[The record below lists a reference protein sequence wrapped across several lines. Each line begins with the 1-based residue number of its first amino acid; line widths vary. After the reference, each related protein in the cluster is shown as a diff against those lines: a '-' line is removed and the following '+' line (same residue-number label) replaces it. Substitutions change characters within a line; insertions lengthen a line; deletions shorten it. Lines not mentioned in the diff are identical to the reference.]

1 MDGVPSWIRDMG
13 GAWWRGRGR
22 RRAREG
28 AYLLFKINT
37 SPVASTLVWQRRIVK
52 DQYVPVDKSILLRE
66 GLEGLPLTLLHQVT
80 HGPTPRLPRS
90 EPISFLWRPPHCFRA
105 GRETHRPD
113 SDPAQDSVF
122 SHPCVC
128 RWRDVPAPSDGQCCV
143 VTESPSCFRDEEKRN
158 PILDYIIRKC
168 FEVLLM
174 DYIIQKCF

>member
-13 GAWWRGRGR
+13 GTWWRGTGR

-52 DQYVPVDKSILLRE
+52 DQYVPVDKRILLRE

-90 EPISFLWRPPHCFRA
+90 NPNLFPLASPTLLPRRERDAQARFRPCTRQRLFPPLRVPLEGCASSLLWGF
-105 GRETHRPD
+105 
-113 SDPAQDSVF
+113 
-122 SHPCVC
+122 
-128 RWRDVPAPSDGQCCV
+128 V
-143 VTESPSCFRDEEKRN
+143 VS
-158 PILDYIIRKC
+158 
-168 FEVLLM
+168 
-174 DYIIQKCF
+174 